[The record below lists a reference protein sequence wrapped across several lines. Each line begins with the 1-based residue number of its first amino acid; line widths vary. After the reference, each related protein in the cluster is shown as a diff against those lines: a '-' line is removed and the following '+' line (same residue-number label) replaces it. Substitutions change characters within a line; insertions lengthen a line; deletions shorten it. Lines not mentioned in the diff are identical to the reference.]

1 MIKTILG
8 RKLGMTQI
16 FGDKGELIPVTV
28 IEAGPCAVVQVKRK
42 ASDGYDALQIGFG
55 EKKEARTI
63 KPDLGRFKKAGVKA
77 KKYLREIPFG
87 GEKDYKEGQ
96 EIKAD
101 IFNAGD
107 KVDVSALSKGK
118 GFAGSIKKYGQ
129 GRGPMS
135 HGSHYHRG
143 PGSLGAVDPA
153 RVFKGRP
160 LPGRMGGNKVTVLNL
175 EIARV
180 DAERNLILIKGAVPG
195 PKDGLVTIRSSVKK

>member
-8 RKLGMTQI
+8 RKLGMTQV
-16 FGDKGELIPVTV
+16 FGEKGELIPVTV

-42 ASDGYDALQIGFG
+42 VSDGYDGLQVGFG
-55 EKKEARTI
+55 DKKESRTN
-63 KPDLGRFKKAGVKA
+63 KPDEGRFKKVGVKA
-77 KKYLREIPFG
+77 KKYLREIPVDE
-87 GEKDYKEGQ
+87 EKDYKEGQ

-101 IFNAGD
+101 IFSAGD
-107 KVDVSALSKGK
+107 KVDVSALSRGK

-143 PGSLGAVDPA
+143 PGSMGAVDPA
-153 RVFKGRP
+153 RIFKGRP

-180 DAERNLILIKGAVPG
+180 DAERNLILIRGAVPG
-195 PKDGLVTIRSSVKK
+195 PKDGLVTVRSSVKN